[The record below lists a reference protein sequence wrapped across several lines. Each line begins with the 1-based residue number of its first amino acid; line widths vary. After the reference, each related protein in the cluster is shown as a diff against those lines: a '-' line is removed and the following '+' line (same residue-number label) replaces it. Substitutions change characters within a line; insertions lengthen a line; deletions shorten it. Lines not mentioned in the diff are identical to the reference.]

1 MTFRRCPQSAVAAL
15 LLAASVGALSLA
27 ACNRTAAT
35 RTDVSSAKPPCV
47 GCSVDGK
54 TTPRT
59 PDGHPDL
66 NGYWNGAA
74 PNPNAPARGNAGGG
88 AGAGRVMNRYP
99 DGSIVF
105 DFSTEY
111 NEDNGVGRLCQDDSC
126 QDKNQ
131 PPYNAEWMQKVR
143 KIAATEFGGT
153 TPLDPVHDCRP
164 LGVPRAGV
172 NGIHM
177 VQTPQVIAILYE
189 AAPYST
195 FRLIYTDGR
204 EHPKDLESSFWGHS
218 IGHWEGDTLVADVV
232 GLSDE
237 TWLGGGGAVG
247 RSMYTSVH
255 SEKEHVIE
263 RWTRNGDAMTYEA
276 TVEDPVALAKP
287 WVITPR
293 RVRHAGR
300 EEELVESICT
310 ANFKEH
316 FVAPRP
322 DDPDIRKKCG
332 YRCEDDTPK

>member
-1 MTFRRCPQSAVAAL
+1 MTCQLRSGSAAGLLATVSLGAF
-15 LLAASVGALSLA
+15 LLAACSKTPASRPDA
-27 ACNRTAAT
+27 
-35 RTDVSSAKPPCV
+35 SSPKPPCI

-59 PDGHPDL
+59 PSGQPDL

-74 PNPNAPARGNAGGG
+74 ASPNAPGRGNAG

-99 DGSIVF
+99 DGSIIF

-111 NEDNGVGRLCQDDSC
+111 NEENGAGRICQEDSC

-131 PPYNAEWMQKVR
+131 PPYNAEWMAKVK

-164 LGVPRAGV
+164 VGVPRAGV
-172 NGIHM
+172 NGIHI
-177 VQTPQVIAILYE
+177 VQTPLVVAILYE

-204 EHPKDLESSFWGHS
+204 THPKDLDTSFWGHS
-218 IGHWEGDTLVADVV
+218 IGHWEGDTLVVDVV
-232 GLSDE
+232 DLSDE

-247 RSMYTSVH
+247 RAMYTSVH
-255 SEKEHVIE
+255 SDKEHVVE
-263 RWTRNGDAMTYEA
+263 RWTRNGDVLTYEA

-293 RVRHAGR
+293 RVRHAGSD
-300 EEELVESICT
+300 EELVDSICT

-316 FVAPRP
+316 LVAPHP
-322 DDPDIRKKCG
+322 DDPDIKKRCG
-332 YRCEDDTPK
+332 YRCEDDTAKH

>member
-1 MTFRRCPQSAVAAL
+1 MTDQLRRGRSAAAAWL
-15 LLAASVGALSLA
+15 TAAAVVTLSLA
-27 ACNRTAAT
+27 ACSRPAA
-35 RTDVSSAKPPCV
+35 RADASSPRPPCL

-59 PDGHPDL
+59 ADGHVDL

-88 AGAGRVMNRYP
+88 AGRVMNRYP

-111 NEDNGVGRLCQDDSC
+111 NEENGAGRICQEDSC

-131 PPYNAEWMQKVR
+131 PPYNAEWMEKVK

-172 NGIHM
+172 NGIQI
-177 VQTPQVIAILYE
+177 VQTPQVVTILYE

-204 EHPKDLESSFWGHS
+204 SHPKDLETSFWGHS
-218 IGHWEGDTLVADVV
+218 IGHWDGDTLVVDVI
-232 GLSDE
+232 GLDDE

-247 RSMYTSVH
+247 RAMYTSVH
-255 SEKEHVIE
+255 SDKEHVVE
-263 RWTRNGDAMTYEA
+263 RWTRNGDVMTYEA

-293 RVRHAGR
+293 RVRHAGAD
-300 EEELVESICT
+300 EELVESICT

-316 FVAPRP
+316 LVPPHP
-322 DDPDIRKKCG
+322 DDPDIKKRCG
-332 YRCEDDTPK
+332 YRCEDDTPKR